1 MQMFKKSE
9 NKFFVS
15 KRKVLTKYLKPKTI
29 TLFVKCQHRPLAN
42 IKLFEQIFETVFG
55 KRHN

>member
-1 MQMFKKSE
+1 MFKKSE